1 MSLDPL
7 EVDWALNGDGF
18 LAAGGIDALIS
29 DLLASLG
36 LVFVV
41 ILVVFGALLRDL
53 RLTVYAV
60 VPNLVPLVFTLG
72 TLGLMGADLQTSNVV
87 SFTVAVGLA
96 VDDTIHFIVRYQ
108 QERRQH
114 PLGPAITRTFR
125 GAGHAIVLTS
135 LLLVLGFSTL
145 VTSQLT
151 STRHF
156 GILAAVTMAAAL
168 MADLLLLPALLHLGE
183 RRQSR

>member
-1 MSLDPL
+1 
-7 EVDWALNGDGF
+7 
-18 LAAGGIDALIS
+18 
-29 DLLASLG
+29 
-36 LVFVV
+36 
-41 ILVVFGALLRDL
+41 
-53 RLTVYAV
+53 
-60 VPNLVPLVFTLG
+60 
-72 TLGLMGADLQTSNVV
+72 MGADLQTSNVV

-114 PLGPAITRTFR
+114 PLALAITRTFR

-135 LLLVLGFSTL
+135 LLLVVGFSTL
-145 VTSQLT
+145 AFSQLT

-183 RRQSR
+183 RRRQSR